1 MSFMALSVAC
11 VSCLRLP
18 TLASKQWAGVAVQ
31 NGLCQGAGM
40 GVLEGAVPL
49 DAWDCLVAW
58 S

>member
-1 MSFMALSVAC
+1 MALSVAC

-49 DAWDCLVAW
+49 DAWDCLVAC